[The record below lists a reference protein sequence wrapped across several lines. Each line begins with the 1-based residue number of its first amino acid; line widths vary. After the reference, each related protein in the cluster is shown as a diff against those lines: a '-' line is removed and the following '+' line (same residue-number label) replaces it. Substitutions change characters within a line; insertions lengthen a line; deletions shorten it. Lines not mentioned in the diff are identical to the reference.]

1 MIENLIQMMMTKTT
15 TKNNTI
21 PAETPANVT
30 IHL

>member
-15 TKNNTI
+15 TKNDVI
-21 PAETPANVT
+21 FAEILVDVS